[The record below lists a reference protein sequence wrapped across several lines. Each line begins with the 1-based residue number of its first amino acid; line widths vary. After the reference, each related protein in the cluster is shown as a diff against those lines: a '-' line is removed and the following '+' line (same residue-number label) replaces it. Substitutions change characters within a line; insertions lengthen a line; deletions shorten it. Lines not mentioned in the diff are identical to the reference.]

1 VRRKEEKKEEKE
13 KEKEKEKEVAMTY
26 ERPSRLAAKRSK
38 EPKDRAR
45 QLIKI

>member
-1 VRRKEEKKEEKE
+1 VRRKEEKKEE